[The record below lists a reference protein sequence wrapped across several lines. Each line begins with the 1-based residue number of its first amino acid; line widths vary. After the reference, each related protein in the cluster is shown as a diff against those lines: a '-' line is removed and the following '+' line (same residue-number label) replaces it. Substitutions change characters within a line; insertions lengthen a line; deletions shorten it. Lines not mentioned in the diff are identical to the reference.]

1 MNAREFADRFKEVLR
16 RQLSPAELAA
26 IDETNRRRA
35 DGSCATHDYCDSNMA
50 MLQAVVELTGLDEDE
65 ATDRLVRG
73 DLLLDAVNEGW
84 TLAKAEGF
92 SAR

>member
-1 MNAREFADRFKEVLR
+1 MDAREFADRFKEVLR
-16 RQLSPAELAA
+16 RGLSPAELAA
-26 IDETNRRRA
+26 IDEANRRRA
-35 DGSCATHDYCDSNMA
+35 DRSCATHDYCDSNMA